1 MQTFD
6 PAVIEF
12 TKQLQNWHASRV
24 ANLQLILDHPEAS
37 LKLGDAEIKGDSDIA
52 KGIRAGV
59 LIAMDQL
66 GKLPFSVTPCT
77 DEEEGE

>member
-12 TKQLQNWHASRV
+12 TEQLQRWHASRV
-24 ANLQLILDHPEAS
+24 ANLQLILDHPES
-37 LKLGDAEIKGDSDIA
+37 TLKMGNVEINGDSDIA
-52 KGIRAGV
+52 KGIRAGIR
-59 LIAMDQL
+59 IALDQL

-77 DEEEGE
+77 AEEEDE